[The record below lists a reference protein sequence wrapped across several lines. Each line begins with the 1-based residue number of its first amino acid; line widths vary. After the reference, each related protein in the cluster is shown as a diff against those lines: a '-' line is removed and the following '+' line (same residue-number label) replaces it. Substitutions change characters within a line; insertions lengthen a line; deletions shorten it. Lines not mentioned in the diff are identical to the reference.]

1 METINNVTYIIENK
15 ILGKGAFGTVY
26 LGSIIE
32 KEEKIALKELPEEIG
47 KDQELLDSISN
58 EIKISANLDN
68 TNIVKMKEIADINN
82 KKYLVYEYC
91 NGGDLRRYMDYFGS
105 FDEELIKIIVIKMV
119 NGLNEL
125 KRKEVIHH
133 DIKPENILIQLFYE
147 QKMNPKL
154 EKKNRKY

>member
-15 ILGKGAFGTVY
+15 ILGKGAFGIVY

-32 KEEKIALKELPEEIG
+32 KEEKIALKELPEEIR
-47 KDQELLDSISN
+47 KDKELLERISN
-58 EIKISANLDN
+58 EIKVSANLDN

-105 FDEELIKIIVIKMV
+105 FDE
-119 NGLNEL
+119 
-125 KRKEVIHH
+125 
-133 DIKPENILIQLFYE
+133 
-147 QKMNPKL
+147 
-154 EKKNRKY
+154 